1 MPQRKASSKPRPFSA
16 HFHLLE
22 CVDYEDCL
30 HVQQRLAY
38 DAVTRADGRA
48 VVLLCEHPPLVTIGR
63 SGSRGQ
69 VHFTGAE
76 LSEWQLAVRYVSRGG
91 GPLLHSPGQLAIYPI
106 LSLDWRGWTVGQY
119 VRRLQQAI
127 GGALSELGVAAKELP
142 GRCGWWGQTG
152 MLAAVGAAVKH
163 GITSHGAYIN
173 VAPENRGFGRVE
185 VVSPTELSRASE
197 GQTAVSPRGEP
208 GGSLRVHESSFAF
221 KPTLSSLLSERPA
234 AGRMSSVRSAVIA
247 HLAKSLGCD
256 DYHLHTGHPLLTE
269 IPGTASRESAA

>member
-1 MPQRKASSKPRPFSA
+1 MPQRKTSSKSRSFSA
-16 HFHLLE
+16 HFHLLG

-30 HVQQRLAY
+30 HVQRRLAY
-38 DAVTRADGRA
+38 DALTRADGRM
-48 VVLLCEHPPLVTIGR
+48 VVLLCEHPPLITIGR

-76 LSEWQLAVRYVSRGG
+76 LSEWQLPVRYVSRGG

-106 LSLDWRGWTVGQY
+106 LSLDWHGWTVGQY
-119 VRRLQQAI
+119 LRKLQEAV
-127 GGALSELGVAAKELP
+127 GRALTELGVRAQQLA

-152 MLAAVGAAVKH
+152 MLAAVGAAVKL
-163 GITSHGAYIN
+163 GMTSHGAYIN

-185 VVSPTELSRASE
+185 VVPATTLKQDSAATIAE
-197 GQTAVSPRGEP
+197 
-208 GGSLRVHESSFAF
+208 FAF

-234 AGRMSSVRSAVIA
+234 AGRMTGVRSAVIQ
-247 HLAKSLGCD
+247 HLAGSLGCA
-256 DYHLHTGHPLLTE
+256 DYHMHTGHPLLTE

>member
-1 MPQRKASSKPRPFSA
+1 MPQRKAPAKPRPFSA
-16 HFHLLE
+16 HFHLLG

-30 HVQQRLAY
+30 HVQRRLAY
-38 DAVTRADGRA
+38 DALTRADGRV
-48 VVLLCEHPPLVTIGR
+48 VVLLCEHPPLITIGR

-106 LSLDWRGWTVGQY
+106 LSLDWRGWTVGHY
-119 VRRLQQAI
+119 VRKLQEAL
-127 GGALSELGVAAKELP
+127 GGALTELGVTARELP

-152 MLAAVGAAVKH
+152 MLATVGAAVKH
-163 GITSHGAYIN
+163 GMTSHGAYIN

-185 VVSPTELSRASE
+185 VVPP
-197 GQTAVSPRGEP
+197 AVVSQ
-208 GGSLRVHESSFAF
+208 ESAAANAGFAF

-234 AGRMSSVRSAVIA
+234 AGRMSNVRSAVIQ
-247 HLAKSLGCD
+247 HLAKSLGCED
-256 DYHLHTGHPLLTE
+256 HHMHTGHPLLTE

>member
-1 MPQRKASSKPRPFSA
+1 MPQRKASAKRRPFSA
-16 HFHLLE
+16 HFHLLG

-30 HVQQRLAY
+30 HVQRRLAY
-38 DAVTRADGRA
+38 DALTRADGRM
-48 VVLLCEHPPLVTIGR
+48 VILLCEHPPLITIGR

-91 GPLLHSPGQLAIYPI
+91 GCLLHCPGQLAIYPI
-106 LSLDWRGWTVGQY
+106 LSLDWHRWTVGGY
-119 VRRLQQAI
+119 LRRLQQAV
-127 GGALSELGVAAKELP
+127 GGALAELGVAAREIP

-163 GITSHGAYIN
+163 GMTSHGAYIN

-185 VVSPTELSRASE
+185 VVPPAVLTAA
-197 GQTAVSPRGEP
+197 QTAENT
-208 GGSLRVHESSFAF
+208 AICM

-234 AGRMSSVRSAVIA
+234 AGRMSNVRSAVVQ
-247 HLAKSLGCD
+247 HLAKSFGCD
-256 DYHLHTGHPLLTE
+256 DYHMHTGHPLLTDL
-269 IPGTASRESAA
+269 PGTTSRESAA

>member
-1 MPQRKASSKPRPFSA
+1 MPQRKASSKPRPFAA
-16 HFHLLE
+16 HFHLLG

-30 HVQQRLAY
+30 HVQRRLAY
-38 DAVTRADGRA
+38 DALTRADGRI
-48 VVLLCEHPPLVTIGR
+48 VVLLCEHPPLITIGR

-69 VHFTGAE
+69 VRFTGAE

-91 GPLLHSPGQLAIYPI
+91 GCLLHSPGQLAIYPV

-119 VRRLQQAI
+119 VRKLQEAI
-127 GGALSELGVAAKELP
+127 GGALAELGVAATQLE
-142 GRCGWWGQTG
+142 GRSGWWGRTG
-152 MLAAVGAAVKH
+152 MLAVVGTSVKQ
-163 GITSHGAYIN
+163 GMTSHGAFIN

-185 VVSPTELSRASE
+185 VVSPNLLK
-197 GQTAVSPRGEP
+197 SPENIAAGD
-208 GGSLRVHESSFAF
+208 FAL

-234 AGRMSSVRSAVIA
+234 AARMSNVRSAVIQ
-247 HLAKSLGCD
+247 HLAKSLTCD